1 MTRVALAKDHDVIQA
16 FSTNRANQPLRMPIL
31 PGCSRRNRVIPDAH
45 RCQTLGYGMAEGGVA
60 VAYEMG
66 GRTVPREGLGD
77 LAGDPLRCG
86 IGRHAERYQPP
97 PVGA

>member
-1 MTRVALAKDHDVIQA
+1 MTRVALAEDHDVIQA
-16 FSTNRANQPLRMPIL
+16 FSTGRANQPLRMPSL
-31 PGCSRRNRVIPDAH
+31 PGCSRCNRVIPDAH
-45 RCQTLGYGMAEGGVA
+45 RRKTFGYGMAVGDVA
-60 VAYEMG
+60 VAYEMDG
-66 GRTVPREGLGD
+66 CTIPREGLGD